1 LEKRARVAESDQEVE
16 NKNSK
21 EEAPA
26 KSVNDLEIIGYFSIL
41 KGLFENI
48 MTIVGGVLSET
59 ISIQTSYLILSLY
72 PILVLVYLFFF
83 FREEK
88 VSRTSNLG
96 LTILVFAEVGCM
108 GECQKRKQRTPE
120 VVLETGIR
128 LTLALLLFERNFPTK
143 LLRFHVVHPR

>member
-1 LEKRARVAESDQEVE
+1 MAESDQEE
-16 NKNSK
+16 EKKKPK
-21 EEAPA
+21 EVAST
-26 KSVNDLEIIGYFSIL
+26 KSVNDLKIIGYFSIL

-72 PILVLVYLFFF
+72 PILVLIYLFFF

-96 LTILVFAEVGCM
+96 LTVLDFAAERCM

-143 LLRFHVVHPR
+143 LLRFHAVHPR